1 MSRRGVVWRAGDW
14 HALARL
20 GGARQGYVLA
30 RMSPPADESCVAP
43 MDAVDGRHVGRRRT
57 KSTSPGVLLFTVT
70 STLTRHEVE
79 HLVAGK
85 TGGVLQGYRHVP
97 VVP

>member
-1 MSRRGVVWRAGDW
+1 MAGRGLACLGAAWRGEAGVRFGENVAASRRKLCRT
-14 HALARL
+14 
-20 GGARQGYVLA
+20 
-30 RMSPPADESCVAP
+30 
-43 MDAVDGRHVGRRRT
+43 DGCRRWQHVGRRRT